1 MQVHADQ
8 LQAASQQT
16 TSGPAQA
23 QAAAQAQSF
32 QAKAHSLERAA
43 QAQSLQAQ
51 AVAHAQAYAEAHAQ
65 AAHLAAKARKHAAA
79 HAQAAAHASHLQKVA
94 ALGAPSVHVQH
105 SRTRVGVQG
114 FGQPHASSGMHT
126 CACHETPS
134 CIMERSTNMLRV
146 WGARVPSAYLA
157 NYSRCGMQRM
167 AQRRQ

>member
-1 MQVHADQ
+1 MRTSCRRR
-8 LQAASQQT
+8 ASKQ
-16 TSGPAQA
+16 
-23 QAAAQAQSF
+23 
-32 QAKAHSLERAA
+32 RAA
-43 QAQSLQAQ
+43 RRRHRLQRRRRVSRPRRTAWRGRRRRR
-51 AVAHAQAYAEAHAQ
+51 ASRRRPSRIAQAYAEAHAQ